1 MKYNLSTHDHALTFA
16 HSGLSGQGLLV
27 QIDTVTEVEN
37 DPSSGAIEISGM
49 TGQDR
54 CKVRIPTSALGEIL
68 QASIRAEESGYLLE
82 DDFQVEMPML
92 VPESV
97 TIEAAKDMGLV
108 FRFHLHDGRQA
119 AFIIPTGIQFE
130 QLDKAARTVSEG
142 IQMADDGVT
151 ADCGSEP
158 GPALV

>member
-1 MKYNLSTHDHALTFA
+1 LLRHCDFK
-16 HSGLSGQGLLV
+16 GGKLLV
-27 QIDTVTEVEN
+27 QINTVTEVEM

-49 TGQDR
+49 AGQDR
-54 CKVRIPTSALGEIL
+54 CKVLIPSSALGEIL

-97 TIEAAKDMGLV
+97 TVEAAKDMGLV
-108 FRFHLHDGRQA
+108 FRFHLPAGKQA
-119 AFIIPTGIQFE
+119 AFIIPTNIRFE
-130 QLDKAARTVSEG
+130 QLDEAARAVSEG

-151 ADCGSEP
+151 TGDKLESQAVF
-158 GPALV
+158 A